1 MSLRT
6 RFRKLPIL
14 YPALS
19 AVRMKAGALY
29 MRLCHAIFGVDR
41 STALFSSYNGR
52 GYSDNPQPVSEA
64 LHALRPDLKIVWEFQ
79 RGCIPDDLPDYI
91 RPIPAHSLKAVR
103 AFATT
108 GVIVCNNNRA
118 HYMLKFPGQIYVQT
132 WHGDRGFKKV
142 LLDLHPD
149 DDVPDGAQMDLAV
162 SGSRFGS
169 QVYRSSMGY
178 DGEILEVGC
187 PRNDA
192 LVCHTPA
199 DVAAAR
205 SALDIPPETRVLLY
219 APTFRQAERDRV
231 QHAPLDLDAVR
242 RHLEAVTGQR
252 WLGLTR
258 AHGHARAIEANGQR
272 DVSQWPSINELLLVT
287 DLLIT
292 DYSSVGGDFMLL
304 NRPVIYF
311 QPDRD
316 AYHRER
322 SLYFDPDASPLKV
335 AHSEAELME
344 LLSHPF
350 DAEENCREVLDFFGT
365 RETGRAAQAVA
376 ERIVVLMNS

>member
-6 RFRKLPIL
+6 RLRKLPIL

-29 MRLCHAIFGVDR
+29 MRLCHAIRGVDH
-41 STALFSSYNGR
+41 TAVLFSSYNGR
-52 GYSDNPQPVSEA
+52 GYSDNPRPVSEA
-64 LHALRPDLKIVWEFQ
+64 LHRLRPDLKIVWEFQ
-79 RGCIPDDLPDYI
+79 RGCLPGDLPGYI
-91 RPIPAHSLKAVR
+91 HPIPAHTLRAVR
-103 AFATT
+103 AYATA

-118 HYMLKFPGQIYVQT
+118 HYMQKFPGQIYVQT

-142 LLDLHPD
+142 LLDLHSD
-149 DDVPDGAQMDLAV
+149 DHVPDGAQMDLAV

-169 QVYRSSMGY
+169 QVYRSSMRY
-178 DGEILEVGC
+178 HGEILEVGC

-192 LVCHTPA
+192 LVCHTPE

-205 SALDIPPETRVLLY
+205 AALNIPTEARVLLY
-219 APTFRQAERDRV
+219 APTFRQAERGRI
-231 QHAPLDLDAVR
+231 QHSELNLEAVR
-242 RHLEAVTGQR
+242 QKLEAVTGQP
-252 WLGLTR
+252 WLALTR
-258 AHGHARAIEANGQR
+258 AHGNARAIESGGQR
-272 DVSQWPSINELLLVT
+272 DVSQWPSINEILLAT

-316 AYHRER
+316 AYNRER

-344 LLSHPF
+344 MLAHPF
-350 DAEENCREVLDFFGT
+350 DAEENCRQVLAYFGA